1 MGKRRQICTIIF
13 FSFCLAGLVGT
24 APTFRV
30 KAGVNGQHLAIK
42 VCNEPVPS
50 QTGYWIEV
58 AGYNQNNVRT
68 YWYSSKSGAFS
79 GACNFYTS
87 NYWWVGRV
95 TVTVV
100 KRELGHLT
108 SRVANYSVPRV
119 QSGDWYYVSPL
130 L

>member
-1 MGKRRQICTIIF
+1 MKNKFRVGIILALALI
-13 FSFCLAGLVGT
+13 LAGIIGM
-24 APTFRV
+24 APTTEV

-68 YWYSSKSGAFS
+68 YWYSAPSGGYT
-79 GACNFYTS
+79 GACYFYTS
-87 NYWWVGRV
+87 NNWWVGKV

-100 KRELGHLT
+100 KRAVGHIT
-108 SRVANYSVPRV
+108 YRVVNYNVPKV